1 MAIYIPTIPTEN
13 VFDALSNT
21 VDIETTENDVEVETG
36 QDETIEQT
44 LSRVETEVREKIRK
58 SIKKKVDTIVKLGGV
73 TEEFAD
79 GLEQEL
85 IEDME
90 ETIKEEIKAFRFNLE
105 SVRRLDVDYDEN
117 NNDDYDSEVELE
129 SPRFYWGGDDEMIFY
144 EDSQDTHEDC
154 QTK

>member
-1 MAIYIPTIPTEN
+1 
-13 VFDALSNT
+13 
-21 VDIETTENDVEVETG
+21 
-36 QDETIEQT
+36 
-44 LSRVETEVREKIRK
+44 
-58 SIKKKVDTIVKLGGV
+58 
-73 TEEFAD
+73 
-79 GLEQEL
+79 
-85 IEDME
+85 ME